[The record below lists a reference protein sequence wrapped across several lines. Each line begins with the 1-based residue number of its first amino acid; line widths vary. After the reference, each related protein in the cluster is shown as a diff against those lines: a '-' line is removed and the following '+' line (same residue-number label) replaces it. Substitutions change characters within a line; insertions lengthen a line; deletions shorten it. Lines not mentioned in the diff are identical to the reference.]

1 MEDQGRKMENKQD
14 IDTEKKVNRR
24 ERRRKRERIRLIP
37 IWLRLIIIAFLLL
50 ISLVAGL
57 MFGYGVIGD
66 GNPIDAL
73 NPKVWTHIYDMITGK
88 E

>member
-1 MEDQGRKMENKQD
+1 MEDQGRKMENKGNLSE
-14 IDTEKKVNRR
+14 EKKVNRR
-24 ERRRKRERIRLIP
+24 ERRKRERIRLIP
-37 IWLRLIIIAFLLL
+37 IWLRLIIILFLLI

-66 GNPIDAL
+66 GNPIDAV